1 MKDGTLE
8 ENRICHE
15 WHVYSKTMTCWK
27 NQNINAFEGKSP
39 NPGTCSNFWYIGVHL
54 DSSGVTSTFMRGF
67 PDLSFIYVVLG
78 FKSLVFTLFSSLKTS
93 LTPGKVELFA
103 VHCQDISMVM
113 VVASVE
119 QINMFSSTTRRM
131 I

>member
-1 MKDGTLE
+1 M
-8 ENRICHE
+8 
-15 WHVYSKTMTCWK
+15 
-27 NQNINAFEGKSP
+27 
-39 NPGTCSNFWYIGVHL
+39 
-54 DSSGVTSTFMRGF
+54 TSTFMRGF

-93 LTPGKVELFA
+93 QTPGKVELFA